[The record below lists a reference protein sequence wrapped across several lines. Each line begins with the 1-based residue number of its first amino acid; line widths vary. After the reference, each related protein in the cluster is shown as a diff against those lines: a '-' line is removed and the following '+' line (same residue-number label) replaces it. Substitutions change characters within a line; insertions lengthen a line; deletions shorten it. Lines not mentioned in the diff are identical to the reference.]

1 MSNTLGAGL
10 LLLASAFSFSA
21 QAAQVFLHSGEPVVA
36 WKLKPQA
43 EVKEDAN
50 TLCNKGYNVSSWVDA
65 VVPGTAFTAYV
76 NAGLEKDP
84 NFGDNIH
91 NVDRAK
97 YDRSFWYR
105 TEFRIPADF
114 DKELI
119 WLNFNGVNRKAEI
132 YLNGHNLGI
141 LDGFMHRGRFNVTDM
156 VDKTGENVLAVLV
169 HMPQTPLANCGSPTY
184 LSSGGWDWMPYVPG
198 LNMGITDKVFLSN
211 TGGVTLI
218 DPWIR
223 TDLPTRARADISAQ
237 LEVKNNENKS
247 VKAVVTGM
255 IKPGNITF
263 SKEID
268 LSANT
273 TSTVSFD
280 KRYYPQLMLDSPRLW
295 WPNGYGEPN
304 LYTCTFEVK
313 VDDKVSETKDVTFG
327 IKKYTYDK
335 ENNTFHIYINGV
347 PVFVKGANWGMSEY
361 MLRCRGAEYDTKVR
375 LHKEMNFN
383 MIRNWLGSVT
393 DEEFY
398 EACDKYGIMVWDDFW
413 INSNPNLPYDLNV
426 FNNNMMEKIKRI
438 RNHPSVAVWC
448 GDNESNPQPPLEGWM
463 AENITG
469 TKGKK

>member
-198 LNMGITDKVFLSN
+198 LNMGITDKVYLSN
-211 TGGVTLI
+211 TGTATII

-223 TDLPTRARADISAQ
+223 TDLPLPSRTRA
-237 LEVKNNENKS
+237 
-247 VKAVVTGM
+247 
-255 IKPGNITF
+255 
-263 SKEID
+263 D
-268 LSANT
+268 L
-273 TSTVSFD
+273 
-280 KRYYPQLMLDSPRLW
+280 
-295 WPNGYGEPN
+295 
-304 LYTCTFEVK
+304 
-313 VDDKVSETKDVTFG
+313 
-327 IKKYTYDK
+327 
-335 ENNTFHIYINGV
+335 
-347 PVFVKGANWGMSEY
+347 
-361 MLRCRGAEYDTKVR
+361 
-375 LHKEMNFN
+375 
-383 MIRNWLGSVT
+383 
-393 DEEFY
+393 
-398 EACDKYGIMVWDDFW
+398 
-413 INSNPNLPYDLNV
+413 
-426 FNNNMMEKIKRI
+426 
-438 RNHPSVAVWC
+438 
-448 GDNESNPQPPLEGWM
+448 
-463 AENITG
+463 
-469 TKGKK
+469 